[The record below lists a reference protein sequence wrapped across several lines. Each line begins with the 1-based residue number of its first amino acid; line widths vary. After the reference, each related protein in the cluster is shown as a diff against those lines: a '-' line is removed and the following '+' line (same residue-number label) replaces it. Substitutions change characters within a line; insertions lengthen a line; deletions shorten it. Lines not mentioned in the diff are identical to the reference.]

1 MVGWSTTFCVS
12 DTGDGKAMRKVL
24 GKIPDYASAAGF
36 LFLMAVAA
44 SEMTAGAYL
53 AVLAT
58 GAAVAVAVILWG
70 AWAWRARVRAAQAGS
85 S

>member
-1 MVGWSTTFCVS
+1 
-12 DTGDGKAMRKVL
+12 MRKVL
-24 GKIPDYASAAGF
+24 GKTADGASAAGF

-44 SEMTAGAYL
+44 SEMSAGAYL

-70 AWAWRARVRAAQAGS
+70 SRTWRARVRAARVGS